1 MEITSK
7 TPPPKVPMR
16 PEAEL
21 FDLIG
26 VIRTWA
32 INAFVAS
39 ADSKTRKQVSI
50 TGKGVGN
57 LGVEIVWD
65 DIVCWSEPPRY
76 DDEKSVEIPK
86 CHALFSTVYRNGT
99 DGVQEYNFRTDRS
112 TRSTAEIEITKG
124 FNAHREI
131 GVKLQLPEQILE
143 ASAGFS
149 QEISLSKAT
158 RQSVDEEMSW
168 GIDAQVEVKPKSIAN
183 VQVNVIEKEMNW
195 KFTVNTHL
203 RGRIRAICT
212 DRKRNNAFLM
222 NIESDLGDVVK
233 AHLEN
238 LQSPSA
244 KKPTNVNVERTSKTV
259 IITTEGKCA
268 FRFGVKQEVDVTQVE
283 ANYPIITTN

>member
-1 MEITSK
+1 METTSEA
-7 TPPPKVPMR
+7 PHPKIPVK

-21 FDLIG
+21 FDLID
-26 VIRTWA
+26 VVRTWA
-32 INAFVAS
+32 INSFVES
-39 ADSKTRKQVSI
+39 ADRKTRKQVSI
-50 TGKGVGN
+50 SGKGVGN
-57 LGVEIVWD
+57 LGVEIAWD
-65 DIVCWSEPPRY
+65 DIAYWSEPPNY
-76 DDEKSVEIPK
+76 EDKKSVQLPK
-86 CHALFSTVYRNGT
+86 CHALFCTAYKNGT

-124 FNAHREI
+124 FNAQREI

-168 GIDAQVEVKPKSIAN
+168 GIDTHVEVQPKSTAN
-183 VQVNVIEKEMNW
+183 VQVNVIEQEMTCR
-195 KFTVNTHL
+195 FSVITRL

-212 DRKRNNAFLM
+212 DRRKNNAFLM
-222 NIESDLGDVVK
+222 IIESDLGDVVK

-238 LQSPSA
+238 LRSSA
-244 KKPTNVNVERTSKTV
+244 KKPTNVHVEGTSKTV

-268 FRFGVKQEVDVTQVE
+268 FRFGVKQVVEVTQVK
-283 ANYPIITTN
+283 APYPTN